1 MPLAPYFTKNPDTA
15 CNLRALCTRILIV
28 VERNAL
34 RHQESMRQS
43 YALNAYTP
51 ACYAFFD
58 VFFPESAST

>member
-1 MPLAPYFTKNPDTA
+1 MPHAPYFTKNPDTA
-15 CNLRALCTRILIV
+15 YNLRALCTRILTV
-28 VERNAL
+28 VEHNTL

-43 YALNAYTP
+43 YTLNAYMP